1 MRLIRRLQAYLE
13 YLVHT
18 AGVASGELRTQLG
31 IKSLRALLVAR
42 VEERDGLHAGR
53 AGRDV
58 FMGKLLRDRKKSRS
72 LFEIKKKK
80 RTIQSY

>member
-42 VEERDGLHAGR
+42 VVSVVSVG
-53 AGRDV
+53 
-58 FMGKLLRDRKKSRS
+58 
-72 LFEIKKKK
+72 KKKGLL
-80 RTIQSY
+80 TV